1 MTARSAVRLLLAVTA
16 AATSLVGL
24 AGPAAAGPGVNPAA
38 YCEDHH
44 FTFVTWDGRERDA
57 WWIPLEAA
65 GTKGQYR
72 FPVES
77 AAGCISTVASG
88 MRDGW
93 VAGASVSMPA
103 ARAQCEYL
111 ESELGLKYPTVMLR
125 TPVHNRS
132 GCAHVLLGALAVI
145 PPPASGP
152 PL

>member
-1 MTARSAVRLLLAVTA
+1 MPNLRGTALVLAGAAASLVALAV
-16 AATSLVGL
+16 
-24 AGPAAAGPGVNPAA
+24 PAAAGPGVNPAA
-38 YCEDHH
+38 YCDEHH

-65 GTKGQYR
+65 GRQGQYR
-72 FPVES
+72 FPIES
-77 AAGCISTVASG
+77 ASGCVSTVASG

-93 VAGASVSMPA
+93 VAGAAVSVPA

-111 ESELGLKYPTVMLR
+111 ETELGLSYPTVMFG

-132 GCAHVLLGALAVI
+132 GCAHLLLDALAVL